1 MSNSMVE
8 QMRLFVRLFLGLSGL
23 LLCHA
28 WPSAALADEPKVIV
42 GKDNWLFFSQE
53 VVGPDEQRDI
63 DTSIDLIGRLNSLL
77 QANGVQMVYALVP
90 AKMRV
95 YAEFL
100 PDQWKMQEP
109 MQGNYDR
116 ILAKLKSRKVS
127 VVDINAALKQSPLR
141 KTSSPVFMKGD
152 THWAPIGALVAAEA
166 ISRSILDSPALNA
179 AFQSTPAEKYVMEF
193 QKRLTTLPPG
203 DLAVKIAGAAALPP
217 EQSLLFDVTRVAAAG
232 NGAGANASPMIA
244 LGGSSY
250 SADWTMFADALR
262 FALQR
267 DILAMSATEAKGPWV
282 GLIEPFVSSDKFQ
295 LDPPRL
301 FIWEAVEQE
310 LVAPPSFAYR
320 DKQFV
325 SDNGDWLLRVSAWI
339 QRTCKPSTVR
349 TSIAKTGLASAA
361 GAVTADSISA
371 NATTQA
377 DFIEFDFEPP
387 ATSLDYVS
395 ARMTAPGAKGMALE
409 VIGAGGQTRRISVNP
424 SGDARDHVF
433 RAALPAG
440 GGPWSKVRL
449 YPGKTDKF
457 SLSQIAVCAQ
467 PGDLLN

>member
-1 MSNSMVE
+1 M
-8 QMRLFVRLFLGLSGL
+8 
-23 LLCHA
+23 
-28 WPSAALADEPKVIV
+28 PSAALADEPKVIV

-53 VVGPDEQRDI
+53 IVGPDEQRDI
-63 DTSIDLIGRLNSLL
+63 DTSIDLVGRINSLF
-77 QANGVQMVYALVP
+77 QANGVQLVYALVP

-100 PDQWKMQEP
+100 PDPWKMKEP

-127 VVDINAALKQSPLR
+127 VVDINAALLQSPLR
-141 KTSSPVFMKGD
+141 KSSSPVFMKGD

-166 ISRSILDSPALNA
+166 IRKSILDSPALDA
-179 AFQSTPAEKYVMEF
+179 AYQSIPVQKYVMDF
-193 QKRLTTLPPG
+193 RKQLTTLPPG
-203 DLAVKIAGAAALPP
+203 DLAVKIPNAAKLPP

-232 NGAGANASPMIA
+232 SAAGAAASPKIA

-262 FALQR
+262 FSLQR
-267 DILAMSATEAKGPWV
+267 DILAMSATEDKGPWV
-282 GLIEPFVSSDKFQ
+282 GLIESYVSSDKFQ

-310 LVAPPSFAYR
+310 LIAPPAFEYR

-325 SDNGDWLLRVSAWI
+325 SDNADWLLRVSAWI
-339 QRTCKPSTVR
+339 QRTCKPSTVKP
-349 TSIAKTGLASAA
+349 SIAKAGLASAA
-361 GAVTADSISA
+361 GASMADSISA
-371 NATTQA
+371 NATSLA
-377 DFIEFDFEPP
+377 DFIEIDFDPP

-395 ARMTAPGAKGMALE
+395 ARMTSPGAKGMALE
-409 VIGAGGQTRRISVNP
+409 VVGAGGQTRRISINAA
-424 SGDARDHVF
+424 GDARDHVF
-433 RAALPAG
+433 RAAFLANG
-440 GGPWSKVRL
+440 GAWSKVRL

-457 SLSQIAVCAQ
+457 SLSQISVCAQ